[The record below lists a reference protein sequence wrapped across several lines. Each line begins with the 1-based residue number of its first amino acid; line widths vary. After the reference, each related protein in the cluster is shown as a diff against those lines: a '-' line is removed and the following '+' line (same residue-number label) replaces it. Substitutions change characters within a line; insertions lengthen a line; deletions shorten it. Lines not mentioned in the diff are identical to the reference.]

1 MQTAVI
7 LIGTLGWWGFV
18 YPELSAVTENYV
30 QESSD
35 EETNGDACNE
45 EGERSEVKDGETVGT
60 ASGEESASFAAR
72 LIKDLGN
79 TGIKSGNVRIKS
91 RIMEYLYQRKEKET
105 TEKESGYDR
114 QECAHWGV

>member
-18 YPELSAVTENYV
+18 YPELSAVT
-30 QESSD
+30 
-35 EETNGDACNE
+35 
-45 EGERSEVKDGETVGT
+45 
-60 ASGEESASFAAR
+60 ESASFAAR

-114 QECAHWGV
+114 QECAHRGV